1 MVENS
6 LENFNETLKK
16 GETRMTTSPIVNN
29 DNVLMS
35 IMEMISQKGLNGFQ
49 PIFQWL
55 LNEAM
60 KVERSQCIKAQ
71 PYERNAERD
80 GFGNGYKPK
89 TIHTRMGPLR
99 VAIPQVRGQKFYP
112 SSLEKGC
119 RSEIALKLA
128 IAEMYVQ
135 GVSTRRVTE
144 ITEQLCGLEISSTQV
159 SRLAKGLDEKLETFR
174 TRPLQSYSF
183 VMLDARYEK
192 VRHAG
197 HVRDCAVLI
206 AIGINK
212 DGYREV
218 LGVSVAL
225 SEAEVHWRTFLE
237 SLLKRGLKG
246 IKLITSDDHAG
257 LKAARKAVF
266 TSAPW
271 QRCQFHMAQNAQS
284 YSPTTA
290 MQEEIGQL
298 MRDIFNASTIEDARR
313 KIAEVEE
320 IYAKKAPAFVKWL
333 EDNIE
338 EGLTVYQFPQKI
350 RKKIRT
356 SNLLEA
362 LNKEIKRRTRV
373 AGIFPHE
380 ESCLRLVTAVLQE
393 THEDWICGRRF
404 FDPNI
409 LLEECST
416 KRIYRKNVA

>member
-1 MVENS
+1 
-6 LENFNETLKK
+6 
-16 GETRMTTSPIVNN
+16 MTTSPISNN
-29 DNVLMS
+29 TALMN
-35 IMEMISQKGLNGFQ
+35 ILEVISERGIDGFQ
-49 PIFQWL
+49 QIFQWL

-60 KVERSQCIKAQ
+60 KLERSQCIKAK

-89 TIHTRMGPLR
+89 TIQTRMGPLR
-99 VAIPQVRGQKFYP
+99 VAIPQVRGQQFYP
-112 SSLEKGC
+112 SCLEKGC
-119 RSEIALKLA
+119 RSEVALKLA

-174 TRPLQSYSF
+174 TRPLEAYPF

-197 HVRDCAVLI
+197 HVRDCAVLV
-206 AIGINK
+206 AIGINET
-212 DGYREV
+212 GYREV
-218 LGVSVAL
+218 LGISVAL

-246 IKLITSDDHAG
+246 VKLMISDDHAG
-257 LKAARKAVF
+257 LKAARKTVF
-266 TSAPW
+266 TSTPW

-284 YSPTTA
+284 YSPTVA
-290 MQEEIGQL
+290 MKEEIGQV
-298 MRDIFNASTIEDARR
+298 MRDIFNASTIADAKR
-313 KIAEVEE
+313 KVAEAETL
-320 IYAKKAPAFVKWL
+320 YAKKAPAFISWL

-338 EGLTVYQFPQKI
+338 EGLAVYQFPQKI
-350 RKKIRT
+350 RKKLRT

-373 AGIFPHE
+373 AGIFPNE
-380 ESCLRLVTAVLQE
+380 ASCLRLVTAVLQE

-404 FDPNI
+404 FDPVI
-409 LLEECST
+409 LIEECSI
-416 KRIYRKNVA
+416 KRIYRKKVA